1 MTSGMAVGRLLWAT
15 SSNRICSASTHRIM
29 KPVSSQWMREAVQ
42 AAYRQLGL
50 PTGWSSEQTETF
62 LNLVTERLD
71 NKAAALSIDLA
82 QDAISRWRTAHPGQE
97 PDHQTTVGLHETAL
111 ENAREA
117 VVRQELYA
125 LIPTPADDQPEPAS
139 RPRPEVSWQDR
150 WRDVRYRT
158 EPSEAVEDLVDTVW
172 PQRSVMFRVKAAY
185 LLATRAEEGR
195 PIPTSPRH
203 HLVPRLTP
211 QVEEELRA
219 DGYPI
224 E

>member
-29 KPVSSQWMREAVQ
+29 KRVSSQWMREAVQ

-50 PTGWSSEQTETF
+50 PTGWTSEQTETF
-62 LNLVTERLD
+62 FNLVTERLD

-111 ENAREA
+111 QNAREA

-125 LIPTPADDQPEPAS
+125 LIPTPAEDQPEPVS
-139 RPRPEVSWQDR
+139 RPSPEVSWQDR

-158 EPSEAVEDLVDTVW
+158 EPNESVEDLADTVW
-172 PQRSVMFRVKAAY
+172 PQRSAMFRVKAAY

-195 PIPTSPRH
+195 PVPTHPRH
-203 HLVPRLTP
+203 HLMPRLTP
-211 QVEEELRA
+211 LVEEELRA